1 MVIKRGDIYY
11 AELSPVMG
19 AEIGGLRPVVV
30 ISNDQ
35 INRFAST
42 VVVAAI
48 TSKKITLNSSCVILF
63 STENIGL
70 VKDCAILLD
79 QIRTLDKR
87 RLKEKMGHIDD
98 EKMKRVDRALQV
110 SLNLQNT

>member
-11 AELSPVMG
+11 ADLSPAVG
-19 AEIGGLRPVVV
+19 TEIGGLRPVVV
-30 ISNDQ
+30 ISNDK

-48 TSKKITLNSSCVILF
+48 TSKKIKLNSSRVKLF
-63 STENIGL
+63 RENIGL
-70 VKDCAILLD
+70 IIDYVIRLE
-79 QIRTLDKR
+79 QIRTLDKMR
-87 RLKEKMGHIDD
+87 IKEKMGHIDD
-98 EKMKRVDRALQV
+98 EKMKEVDQALQV